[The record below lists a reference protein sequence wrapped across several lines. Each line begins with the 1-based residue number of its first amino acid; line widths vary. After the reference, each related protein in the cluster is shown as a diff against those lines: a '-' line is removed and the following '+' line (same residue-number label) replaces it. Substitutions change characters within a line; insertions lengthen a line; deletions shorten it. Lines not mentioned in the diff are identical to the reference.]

1 MGIFRNILLI
11 SSLLVSNMLYAED
24 ATITSMGKHTDIL
37 GSSIDFLLFKGGDYG
52 DGLAGISMRD
62 KNGFDK
68 VMVMTQDENTL
79 IEIIGYMKKL
89 TLGLNPAV
97 DIDGGAVQAGRQQC
111 INNPAS
117 CGIELADSNG
127 STQAGIEQCKNDPTS
142 CGIELAD
149 SNGSTQAGVEQCKND
164 PVSCGIEL
172 ADSAGNSDCMASYSS
187 AGELHAPCV
196 SVSDPLGSTTIYD
209 LTMIQQAGSFTFDLD
224 MSSIKP
230 H

>member
-11 SSLLVSNMLYAED
+11 SSLLVSNMSFAED
-24 ATITSMGKHTDIL
+24 TITSMGKYTDIL
-37 GSSIDFLLFKGGDYG
+37 GSSIEFFLFEGEKYG
-52 DGLAGISMRD
+52 DGITGINVRSKSGLDR
-62 KNGFDK
+62 
-68 VMVMTQDENTL
+68 VMVMTNDDKDLMN
-79 IEIIGYMKKL
+79 IIGYMKKL
-89 TLGLNPAV
+89 TLALNPAA
-97 DIDGGAVQAGRQQC
+97 DIDGAAVQAGRQQC

-127 STQAGIEQCKNDPTS
+127 STQAGIEQCKNDPAS

-149 SNGSTQAGVEQCKND
+149 SNGSTQAGIEQCKND

-172 ADSAGNSDCMASYSS
+172 SDSAGNSDCMASYSS

-224 MSSIKP
+224 MSNIKL